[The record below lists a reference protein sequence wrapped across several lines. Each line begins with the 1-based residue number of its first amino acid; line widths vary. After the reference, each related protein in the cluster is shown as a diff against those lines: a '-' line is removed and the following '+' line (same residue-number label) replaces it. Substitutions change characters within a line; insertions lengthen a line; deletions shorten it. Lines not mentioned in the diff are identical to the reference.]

1 MEYKAPRGTNDIL
14 PIQSK
19 QRYQLQQILRDIV
32 KKYNYEEIS
41 TPIFEQYE
49 LFQRTVGVNS
59 DIVSKEMFNFQDKK
73 GRELALRPENTAPI
87 VRAVIENKLVDV
99 LGLPLKLFYYGH
111 MFRYERPQRG
121 RQRQF
126 TQFGV
131 EVFGKKTIYLDA
143 EIICL
148 AMDIVK
154 SLKINNIFL
163 KINFLGA
170 KATQNKYQQ
179 ILKTFLQDM
188 STTLCED
195 CQRRITKNTLR
206 VLDCKID
213 QNIKNLPIISETYSV
228 EEKEYF
234 TRLIKLLDNLKV
246 KYEIDSKLVRGLDY
260 YNDTVFEIISLEKG
274 VEGQNTLIGGG
285 RYDNLVEE
293 LSKNQKSVPAIGF
306 AIGIE
311 RLLNAT
317 ENHSDFIKKMLPL
330 VDVYIIALTATG
342 YELATN
348 VLLTLRSNNF
358 ISDMDYE
365 QRNIK
370 AQFNVVS
377 KLDCRFVII
386 IGDSEVKE
394 SNLTIKNQETKV
406 EEKIS
411 INELINY
418 LNANKG
424 DK

>member
-87 VRAVIENKLVDV
+87 VRAVIENKLIDA
-99 LGLPLKLFYYGH
+99 LGLPLKLFYYGD

-148 AMDIVK
+148 AMDIVR
-154 SLKINNIFL
+154 SLKINNIIL

-179 ILKTFLQDM
+179 ILKTFLQDI
-188 STTLCED
+188 STTLCAD

-213 QNIKNLPIISETYSV
+213 QNIKNLPIISETYSL

-293 LSKNQKSVPAIGF
+293 LSKKQKSVPAIGF

-311 RLLNAT
+311 RLLNAI
-317 ENHSDFIKKMLPL
+317 ENHSDFIKKMPPL

-370 AQFNVVS
+370 SQFNVVS

-394 SNLTIKNQETKV
+394 NNLTIKNQQTKV

>member
-19 QRYQLQQILRDIV
+19 QRYQLKQILLDIV

-59 DIVSKEMFNFQDKK
+59 DIVNKEMFNFQDKK

-99 LGLPLKLFYYGH
+99 LGLPLKLFYYGD

-143 EIICL
+143 ETICL
-148 AMDIVK
+148 AIDIVK
-154 SLKINNIFL
+154 SLKINNIIL

-179 ILKTFLQDM
+179 ILKIFLQDM
-188 STTLCED
+188 NTTLCED

-213 QNIKNLPIISETYSV
+213 QNIKDLPIISETYSV

-260 YNDTVFEIISLEKG
+260 YNDIVFEIINLEKG
-274 VEGQNTLIGGG
+274 AEGQNTLIGGG
-285 RYDNLVEE
+285 RYDNLIEE

-317 ENHSDFIKKMLPL
+317 ENHSNFIKKMLPL

-386 IGDSEVKE
+386 IGDSEVKD
-394 SNLTIKNQETKV
+394 SNLTIKNQQTKA